1 MSLFLSMVHLLVLVC
16 FKLNQRPLGA
26 GLEISQKPYL
36 NLG

>member
-1 MSLFLSMVHLLVLVC
+1 MSLFLSMVHLLVLVS
-16 FKLNQRPLGA
+16 FKFNQRHLGA